1 MKISRKKIPHSTK
14 KKLLSNDSSKTELIS
29 KFAEELCNARILTV
43 RCRDDADTDIVKQCL
58 EHFLKGTVEVRAECS
73 DISIMLTHHCHPHKQ
88 HLITDTTLN
97 GNYCVKETFL
107 SLAIE
112 LRQYLIFCHS
122 FTGCNR
128 VSSQYGISK
137 KALFERHCVKY
148 VSALIDV
155 FHDDKPTKEQIVNAG
170 IEIVQFIYKS

>member
-1 MKISRKKIPHSTK
+1 MH
-14 KKLLSNDSSKTELIS
+14 
-29 KFAEELCNARILTV
+29 
-43 RCRDDADTDIVKQCL
+43 CRDDADTDIVKQCL
-58 EHFLKGTVEVRAECS
+58 EHFLKGTVEVRVEFS

-122 FTGCNR
+122 FTGCNS
-128 VSSQYGISK
+128 VSSQYEISK
-137 KALFERHCVKY
+137 KVLFERLCFKY
-148 VSALIDV
+148 VSALIGV
-155 FHDDKPTKEQIVNAG
+155 FHNDKPTKEQIVNAG

>member
-1 MKISRKKIPHSTK
+1 MKISRKKISHSTK

-88 HLITDTTLN
+88 HLITDTTSH
-97 GNYCVKETFL
+97 GHYYVKETFL
-107 SLAIE
+107 SLTIE

-155 FHDDKPTKEQIVNAG
+155 FHDGKPTKEQIVNAG

>member
-1 MKISRKKIPHSTK
+1 M
-14 KKLLSNDSSKTELIS
+14 
-29 KFAEELCNARILTV
+29 

-88 HLITDTTLN
+88 HLITDTTSH
-97 GNYCVKETFL
+97 GHYYVKETFL
-107 SLAIE
+107 SLTIE

>member
-88 HLITDTTLN
+88 HLITDTTSH
-97 GNYCVKETFL
+97 GHYYVKETFL
-107 SLAIE
+107 SLTIE

>member
-88 HLITDTTLN
+88 HLITDTTSH
-97 GNYCVKETFL
+97 GNYYVKETFL
-107 SLAIE
+107 SLTIE